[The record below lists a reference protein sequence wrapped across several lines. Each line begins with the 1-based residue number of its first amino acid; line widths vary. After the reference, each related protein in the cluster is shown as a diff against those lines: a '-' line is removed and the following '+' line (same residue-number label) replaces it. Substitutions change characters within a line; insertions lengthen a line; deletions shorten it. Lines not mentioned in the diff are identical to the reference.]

1 MPEHV
6 LKMVDDIGN
15 GPDDPATQRMLILI
29 YEAHMTDGKQVIFSL
44 TRRIERIP
52 PRTYV
57 VQVKKSKH
65 SRERYSVESDDLAD
79 AICAAYCAYHQ
90 IDIDSAVL
98 EGA

>member
-44 TRRIERIP
+44 PRR
-52 PRTYV
+52 
-57 VQVKKSKH
+57 
-65 SRERYSVESDDLAD
+65 SDRSAFNRAWKQLMEEDD
-79 AICAAYCAYHQ
+79 AP
-90 IDIDSAVL
+90 
-98 EGA
+98 